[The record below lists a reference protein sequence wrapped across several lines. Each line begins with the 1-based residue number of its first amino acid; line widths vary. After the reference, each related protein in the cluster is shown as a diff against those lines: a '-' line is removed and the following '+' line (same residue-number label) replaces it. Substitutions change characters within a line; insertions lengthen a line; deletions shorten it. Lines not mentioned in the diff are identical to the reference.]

1 MMIQIIGSMI
11 LKYETIMEIERVYPN
26 SIENQMAYKIC
37 DKQFRLKFGFHP
49 EDVIQ
54 QRFKSYKIDCWYQAD
69 VKMKDK
75 KFFG

>member
-1 MMIQIIGSMI
+1 MI

-49 EDVIQ
+49 DDVIQ
-54 QRFKSYKIDCWYQAD
+54 QRFKSYKIDCWYQVD